1 MKNQPLSEGKIH
13 GKPPTILEGKRGK
26 HGQIVIFHQ
35 PGFSSNK
42 RVPFPFIAPVG
53 CRSPAVCWGDLLRRT
68 VDLNTYID
76 PIKIGQM

>member
-1 MKNQPLSEGKIH
+1 MEN
-13 GKPPTILEGKRGK
+13 PTILEEK
-26 HGQIVIFHQ
+26 HGNMANMVIFHQ

-42 RVPFPFIAPVG
+42 RVPFPFISAPVG
-53 CRSPAVCWGDLLRRT
+53 CRSPAVCWGDLLRQT